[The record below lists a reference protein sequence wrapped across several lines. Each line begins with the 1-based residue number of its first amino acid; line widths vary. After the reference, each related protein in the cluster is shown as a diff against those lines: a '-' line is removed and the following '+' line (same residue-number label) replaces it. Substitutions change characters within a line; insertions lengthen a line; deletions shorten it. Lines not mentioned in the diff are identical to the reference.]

1 VKLGIARVGDKT
13 GTDRRKERPL
23 GALYGLGRGALAL
36 VTVVALSGLAVAG
49 PPGWGDTS
57 EVETIV
63 AITQDED
70 GELKETKI
78 WLAELDARAFIRTS
92 KSSNWGDNIARNPQ
106 IALRVAGEEHPV
118 RITFVENKELRKR
131 IEDAFRAKYGF
142 NDALVG
148 LIRGRNPRIMEVD
161 SR

>member
-1 VKLGIARVGDKT
+1 MKLGIARVADKT
-13 GTDRRKERPL
+13 GTDRRKGRSL

-36 VTVVALSGLAVAG
+36 AVVALSGLAVAE

-57 EVETIV
+57 KVETIV

-118 RITFVENKELRKR
+118 RITFVKNKELRKR